1 MHSLGKISKRSFL
14 KSALGLGGIGM
25 AVQILEGFASPREA

>member
-1 MHSLGKISKRSFL
+1 MHTLGKISKRSFL

-25 AVQILEGFASPREA
+25 AAKALEGFEGGR